1 MQRMVCLT
9 FSKHLNAVDTSVIK
23 IKSLELKDKH
33 KIEIKSTIFIITVII
48 NVIE

>member
-33 KIEIKSTIFIITVII
+33 KIEIKSTINLLQLLLT
-48 NVIE
+48 

>member
-1 MQRMVCLT
+1 MVCLT

-33 KIEIKSTIFIITVII
+33 KIEIKSTINLLQLLLT
-48 NVIE
+48 